1 MRRKWAEGCS
11 RVPSSAIIKW
21 LPQLISHFKHC
32 AVDERECVLQVLLQL
47 NADYPQAIYMAVRV
61 LKHEVPGLWKKL
73 AAPSGGHT
81 RNSKIEL
88 FCCAVRHLQHP
99 EHQLKDLKNVA
110 DINQVHESIFQEL
123 CADFGPAADRSD
135 VLGDYRKT
143 LNSKINSALRSK
155 LDEKMPADCIK
166 LFKDLSEEGKM
177 LSEKIGNK
185 SGKVQVTRFS
195 RALHGLEG
203 SGTDSIVIPGQHLAA
218 TPVRNEEAAP
228 KLGSCDSELRCM
240 ESKALPKR
248 LIMRGSDGKEYWWLV
263 KGGEDLRQDERLQQV
278 FSSINRILASDVK
291 CSQRRLRLETYACI
305 PVSMTS
311 GLLEWVQDTMPL
323 QDYSAHDEASRLRY
337 KRLHGGGG
345 KYQAYVN
352 AFKDGNIKDGNSIE
366 QGFDELLQ
374 DIPGDRMRWQLMSN
388 QSSAQAQYLL
398 RANFAKSLAAMNA
411 SHYLMGIGDRHDGN
425 TLVSNRGLLVGI
437 DFGMAFGKA
446 TWVLP
451 VPELVP
457 FRLTKQMLGVLS
469 PLDSAALLK
478 RSMTCVLSAL
488 RANKQMLIQNLS
500 IFLDDPTM
508 DWLVDSKNRQ
518 GLNLE
523 AEDGGGEGGGRA
535 AKTSAGTP
543 VQPRQAVHPAKTSAG
558 DGSFL
563 QDRMQVLREKLN
575 GKHPCEVMKIDIKS
589 SKVQWVKENELN
601 IAALLDRVGS
611 VKSNRPGAISQQPS
625 LSAADQVFPVPPSLP
640 SLRHFISP
648 SLDLASFHP

>member
-1 MRRKWAEGCS
+1 
-11 RVPSSAIIKW
+11 
-21 LPQLISHFKHC
+21 
-32 AVDERECVLQVLLQL
+32 
-47 NADYPQAIYMAVRV
+47 MAVRV

-81 RNSKIEL
+81 QNSKIEL

-123 CADFGPAADRSD
+123 RADFGPAADRSD

-155 LDEKMPADCIK
+155 LDEKMPADCQNF
-166 LFKDLSEEGKM
+166 FKALSQEATKKEGLIGKM
-177 LSEKIGNK
+177 GDGP
-185 SGKVQVTRFS
+185 GKVQVTRFS
-195 RALHGLEG
+195 RALQGLEG

-228 KLGSCDSELRCM
+228 KLGSCDSELLCM
-240 ESKALPKR
+240 RSKALPKR

-311 GLLEWVQDTMPL
+311 GLLEWVQDTKPL
-323 QDYSAHDEASRLRY
+323 QELFAHDQASEGRY
-337 KRLHGGGG
+337 QELHGGGAYVNG
-345 KYQAYVN
+345 SRWPAYVN

-366 QGFDELLQ
+366 QRFDELLQ
-374 DIPGDRMRWQLMSN
+374 DISGDKMRGQLMSN

-437 DFGMAFGKA
+437 DFGRAFGKGIWA
-446 TWVLP
+446 NP

-518 GLNLE
+518 GLTLE
-523 AEDGGGEGGGRA
+523 AEDGGGGGGGRA
-535 AKTSAGTP
+535 AKTSAETP
-543 VQPRQAVHPAKTSAG
+543 LQPRQALHPAKTSAG
-558 DGSFL
+558 DISFL
-563 QDRMQVLREKLN
+563 RDRMQVLREKLN

-589 SKVQWVKENELN
+589 SKVPWVKEHERN

-611 VKSNRPGAISQQPS
+611 VKSNRPGAFSQQPS
-625 LSAADQVFPVPPSLP
+625 LSAADQVFPIPPSLP
-640 SLRHFISP
+640 SLRPFLSP
-648 SLDLASFHP
+648 SFDLPSFHP

>member
-1 MRRKWAEGCS
+1 VRRKWAEGCS
-11 RVPSSAIIKW
+11 RVASSSIIKW
-21 LPQLISHFKHC
+21 LPQLISHFKRC
-32 AVDERECVLQVLLQL
+32 VNDERECVLQVLLQL

-61 LKHEVPGLWKKL
+61 LKHEVPDLWKKL
-73 AAPSGGHT
+73 AVPS

-99 EHQLKDLKNVA
+99 EHQLKNLKNVA

-123 CADFGPAADRSD
+123 HADFGRAADKSD

-143 LNSKINSALRSK
+143 LNSKINSVLRSK
-155 LDEKMPADCIK
+155 LDEKMPADCQK
-166 LFKDLSEEGKM
+166 FFMDLSREATRKGGLIEKM
-177 LSEKIGNK
+177 QHGP
-185 SGKVQVTRFS
+185 GKVQVTRFS

-203 SGTDSIVIPGQHLAA
+203 SGTDSLVIPGLHLAA
-218 TPVRNEEAAP
+218 TPVRNEDAAP
-228 KLGSCDSELRCM
+228 KLGSCDSELLCM
-240 ESKALPKR
+240 RSQALPKR

-311 GLLEWVQDTMPL
+311 GLLEWVQDTNPL
-323 QDYSAHDEASRLRY
+323 QDYSAHDEASKLRY
-337 KRLHGGGG
+337 QKLHGGGG
-345 KYQAYVN
+345 QAPAYVN

-366 QGFDELLQ
+366 QGFDALLQ
-374 DIPGDRMRWQLMSN
+374 DIPGDGMRLKLMSN

-523 AEDGGGEGGGRA
+523 AEDGGGGGGGRA
-535 AKTSAGTP
+535 AKTSAETP
-543 VQPRQAVHPAKTSAG
+543 LQPRQALHPAKTSAG
-558 DGSFL
+558 DVSFL
-563 QDRMQVLREKLN
+563 RDRMQVLREKLN

-589 SKVQWVKENELN
+589 SKVPWVKEHERN

-611 VKSNRPGAISQQPS
+611 VKSNRPGAFSQQPS

-640 SLRHFISP
+640 SLRPFISP
-648 SLDLASFHP
+648 SLDLPSFHP